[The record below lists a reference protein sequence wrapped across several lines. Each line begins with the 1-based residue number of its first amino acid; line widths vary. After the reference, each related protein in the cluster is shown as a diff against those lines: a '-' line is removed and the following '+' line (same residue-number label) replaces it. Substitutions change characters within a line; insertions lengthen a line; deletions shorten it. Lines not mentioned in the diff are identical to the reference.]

1 MKNDPALSAS
11 ELNSRIYEV
20 FARTFSE
27 ETKSKKAAEVLSRI
41 VPNGRVNLPE
51 RIKFSGRKYQELL
64 GYLIILHYV
73 DDELLRWYIR
83 IDLEHFLLKNFQFY
97 WLSVLTEDREFLLK
111 WLLNQRTITSRTF
124 FGNICCRKNLIRCWN
139 LIKIRFEARIRPK
152 RTQRHRGYRD
162 KGTLP
167 ALDVRILRK
176 ELDKDVYLREEQQKI
191 EETRLLQEK
200 NIRLFRSYLEQDGS
214 LEERLLQ
221 EFRIIPKEETEDER
235 QTCGED

>member
-11 ELNSRIYEV
+11 ELNSRMYEV

-27 ETKSKKAAEVLSRI
+27 EMKSKKAAEVLSRI
-41 VPNGRVNLPE
+41 VPNEQVVLPE

-73 DDELLRWYIR
+73 DDELLQWYIR
-83 IDLEHFLLKNFQFY
+83 IDLELFLIKNFQFY
-97 WLSVLTEDREFLLK
+97 WMSVLTEERVFFLK

-124 FGNICCRKNLIRCWN
+124 FGNICCKKNLIRCWN
-139 LIKIRFEARIRPK
+139 LIKIRFSTRIRPK
-152 RTQRHRGYRD
+152 RTLRHRGYRD

-167 ALDVRILRK
+167 ALDVQILRK

-191 EETRLLQEK
+191 EETRLLQEN

-235 QTCGED
+235 

>member
-1 MKNDPALSAS
+1 VKNDPALSAS

-41 VPNGRVNLPE
+41 VPNEEVVLPE

-73 DDELLRWYIR
+73 DDELLQWYIR
-83 IDLEHFLLKNFQFY
+83 IDLELFLIKNFQFY
-97 WLSVLTEDREFLLK
+97 WLSVLTEEREFLLK

-124 FGNICCRKNLIRCWN
+124 FGNICCKKNLIRCWN
-139 LIKIRFEARIRPK
+139 LIKIRFSTRIRPK

-191 EETRLLQEK
+191 EKTRLLQEN

-235 QTCGED
+235 

>member
-11 ELNSRIYEV
+11 ELNSRMYEV

-27 ETKSKKAAEVLSRI
+27 EMKSKKAAEVLSRI
-41 VPNGRVNLPE
+41 VPNEQVVLPE

-124 FGNICCRKNLIRCWN
+124 FGNICCKKNLIRCWN
-139 LIKIRFEARIRPK
+139 LIKIRFSTRIRPK
-152 RTQRHRGYRD
+152 RTLRHRGYRD

-167 ALDVRILRK
+167 ALDVQILRK

-191 EETRLLQEK
+191 EETRLLQEN

-235 QTCGED
+235 